1 MSLVLLAGVMGCRA
15 RKPTVAESAP
25 IAAPAPSAKA
35 SAQRPAPPA
44 PPVIAPPELPW
55 FPPLD
60 WSERRPPED
69 FRIGVLQRA
78 GIDAAAYTRLETVC
92 EGLVHGR
99 VETSALDPSRAE
111 GLSEA
116 LSGQMERGGRPTEYR
131 IGRLEP
137 ISDAA
142 VWARVRFFGKGG
154 SVEGE
159 AYLERQA
166 DAWFVTDL
174 QFDLSM
180 VRPTAERRAPFVP
193 SPYRGKTD

>member
-1 MSLVLLAGVMGCRA
+1 MSLVLLAGLMGCRA
-15 RKPTVAESAP
+15 KKPMVAATVPA
-25 IAAPAPSAKA
+25 AAPAPSAKA
-35 SAQRPAPPA
+35 PAQRPAPPA
-44 PPVIAPPELPW
+44 APVIAPPELPW

-69 FRIGVLQRA
+69 FRIGVLQA
-78 GIDAAAYTRLETVC
+78 GGIDPAAYSRLEAVC
-92 EGLVHGR
+92 EGLVLGR
-99 VETSALDPSRAE
+99 VESSALDPSRAA
-111 GLSEA
+111 GLTEA
-116 LSGQMERGGRPTEYR
+116 LSQQMDRGGRPTEYR

-174 QFDLSM
+174 QIDLSM
-180 VRPTAERRAPFVP
+180 VKQTQRRTPFVP
-193 SPYRGKTD
+193 SPYRAKTE